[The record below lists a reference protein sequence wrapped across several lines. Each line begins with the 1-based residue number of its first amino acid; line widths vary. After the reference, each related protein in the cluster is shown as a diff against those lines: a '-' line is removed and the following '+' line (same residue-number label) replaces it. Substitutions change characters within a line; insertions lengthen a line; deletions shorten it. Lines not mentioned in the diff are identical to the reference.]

1 MKNLYY
7 LFILVRITIV
17 VTVKDNGKVI
27 NNYV

>member
-1 MKNLYY
+1 MNNLYY

>member
-7 LFILVRITIV
+7 LFILVIITIV

-27 NNYV
+27 NNYL

>member
-1 MKNLYY
+1 MNNLYY

-17 VTVKDNGKVI
+17 VAVKDNGKVI